1 MILLSVNTPA
11 WQVMVPAGGDFSE
24 AVSRHFVSVL
34 SNIECAAKEAGTT
47 VTVHDASKPAH
58 ALLSRG
64 VLVGQARGQQ
74 TGHSRARGR
83 GDPAAVAINGGLS
96 TANMVRRSP
105 LSH

>member
-1 MILLSVNTPA
+1 M
-11 WQVMVPAGGDFSE
+11 SE

-47 VTVHDASKPAH
+47 VAVHDASKPAY

-74 TGHSRARGR
+74 TGQSRARGR
-83 GDPAAVAINGGLS
+83 GNPAAVDINGGLA

-105 LSH
+105 MSR